1 MLDRAAPTRNDS
13 ISNTRRRQLHHGL
26 LMRMMGLPTAGEES
40 RATPGFLAYTAGK
53 VEWQRQRSL
62 KEQVYGQCSGL
73 EAKVPTTTV
82 RRWPDSLST
91 SGSGSDWQRS

>member
-53 VEWQRQRSL
+53 VECRDR
-62 KEQVYGQCSGL
+62 EV
-73 EAKVPTTTV
+73 
-82 RRWPDSLST
+82 
-91 SGSGSDWQRS
+91 